1 MTEILTA
8 AQMRSIEQAAIE
20 SGEVTGLELME
31 RAGRGVVEAVFE
43 EWPSY
48 RLSPRRAIVLC
59 GPGNNGGDGY
69 VVARLLRDL
78 HWDVT
83 VFSLGDPE
91 KLPPDAKTN
100 YRRWLA
106 LGDVQPLSERAF
118 RAAGAGYADLYV
130 DALFGTGMSRP
141 VSGEAWSVLTH
152 LAGRNG
158 DDYAPYIVAIDAP
171 SGLCL
176 DSGRLLG
183 TANGSYAHGHN
194 RFAALTVT
202 FDSPKQGQFLADG
215 PGLCG
220 KLAVK
225 DIGLRKWRE
234 TGAGRAM
241 RLPQTVLVTD
251 RSVVPDRRHALSPLR
266 VPVKSERNIHAGH
279 THKFSF
285 GHGVIVSGGAGR
297 TGAARLAARSALR
310 VGAGLVSLAVPPD
323 AAAEV
328 AAQITAPMM
337 RAVPDAGAMAEMLT
351 DARLNAI
358 CIGPGLGLGPNHA
371 ALVETVLKT
380 GRPTVLDA
388 DALSLVARDDQLR
401 NLLHQNCVLTPHNGE
416 FKRLFPEIE
425 ARLSTPSAQ
434 SFSKVDA
441 VRAAAAEA
449 GCTVL
454 LKGRDTVIA
463 TPQGQCAIHAA
474 VYERAAP
481 WLATAGSGDVLAGLI
496 AGLLAQGYAAFEAAA
511 TGAWLHVECAR
522 QFGPGLIAEDL
533 PEQLPG
539 VLRRVIS
546 GEAGRV

>member
-31 RAGRGVVEAVFE
+31 RAGRGVLEAVFE

-91 KLPPDAKTN
+91 KLPPDAQTN

-194 RFAALTVT
+194 RFAVLTVT
-202 FDSPKQGQFLADG
+202 FDSPKQGHFLADG

-220 KLAVK
+220 KLTVK

-234 TGAGRAM
+234 TGAGQTM
-241 RLPQTVLVTD
+241 RLAQTVLVTD
-251 RSVVPDRRHALSPLR
+251 RPVVPDRRPALSPLR
-266 VPVKSERNIHAGH
+266 IPVKAERNIHAGH
-279 THKFSF
+279 THKFTF
-285 GHGVIVSGGAGR
+285 GHAVIVSGGAGR

-323 AAAEV
+323 AASEV
-328 AAQITAPMM
+328 AAQITALMM

-371 ALVETVLKT
+371 ALLETVLKT
-380 GRPTVLDA
+380 ERPTVLDA
-388 DALSLVARDDQLR
+388 DALSLVARDERLR
-401 NLLHQNCVLTPHNGE
+401 NLLHPNCVLTPHNVE
-416 FKRLFPEIE
+416 FKRLFPDLE
-425 ARLSTPSAQ
+425 ARLAAQ
-434 SFSKVDA
+434 SAPAFSKVDA

-463 TPQGQCAIHAA
+463 TPQGRCAIHAA

-496 AGLLAQGYAAFEAAA
+496 TGLLAQGYAAFEAAA
-511 TGAWLHVECAR
+511 AGAWLHVECAR

-546 GEAGRV
+546 GEAGRG